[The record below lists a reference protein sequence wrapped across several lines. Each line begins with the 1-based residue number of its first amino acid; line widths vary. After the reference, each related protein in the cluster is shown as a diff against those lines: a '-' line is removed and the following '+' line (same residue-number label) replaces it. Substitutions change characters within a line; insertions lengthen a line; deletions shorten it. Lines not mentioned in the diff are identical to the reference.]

1 MSDTLLQRLAAFI
14 AALHRTPPPGAI
26 LDDAARRVRDVIGN
40 SLAAADSEPA
50 RVALE
55 LIGEASGRGEATPIG
70 AVTQVP
76 ASSAA
81 FVNGTLAHALDF
93 DDTHLPSILH
103 PSASVVP
110 ASLAIAE
117 RLARDGTE
125 LCTAVAIGDEVCIR
139 LGMAGYDEQIADSV
153 FFERGLH
160 ATSICGT
167 IGATA
172 AAAYLMR
179 LGPTEVGHALGIA
192 VSMGAGILEANRTG
206 GSVKQIHCG
215 WAAQAGITAAD
226 LARLGIT
233 GPPTAFEGRFG
244 FLQAY
249 LGDRSHPDLLVERL
263 GQEWKSLETF
273 FKPYPANHFTHAVID
288 CARALRETV
297 RADQIQRVEIGVAA
311 PVLRTIAEPEDQK
324 KHPVSGYAAKFSG
337 PYTFAAAFLGGGGLG
352 VGLEDF
358 TDEAAADPA
367 RLELAGRVRFHADEE
382 CSTIYPRQFPAVARA
397 VLADGESRQARVL
410 VNRGGPQNPLS
421 DEELGAK
428 FRSNAATRL
437 SAERIDRLDAELAH
451 LVQVESISRLVS
463 LCTMDGA

>member
-1 MSDTLLQRLAAFI
+1 MTETLLQQVAGFV
-14 AALHRTPPPGAI
+14 AALHREPPPALV

-40 SLAAADSEPA
+40 SLAASDTEPG
-50 RVALE
+50 RVVLE
-55 LIGEASGRGEATPIG
+55 LANEASGRGEATTFGSG
-70 AVTQVP
+70 ARLP
-76 ASSAA
+76 AGSAA

-110 ASLAIAE
+110 ASIAVAE
-117 RLARDGTE
+117 RLALDGRD

-139 LGMAGYDEQIADSV
+139 LGLAGYDERLGNSV

-167 IGATA
+167 IGAAA

-179 LGPTEVGHALGIA
+179 LGPAQAGHALGIA

-206 GSVKQIHCG
+206 GTVKQIHCG
-215 WAAQAGITAAD
+215 WAAHAGIAAAD

-249 LGDRSHPDLLVERL
+249 LGDRSQPDLLVDRL
-263 GQEWKSLETF
+263 GEEWVVMDTF

-288 CARALRETV
+288 CALALREGV
-297 RADQIQRVEIGVAA
+297 RPDQIQRVEIGVAA

-324 KHPVSGYAAKFSG
+324 MRPASGYAAKFSG

-352 VGLEDF
+352 VGLDDF
-358 TDEAAADPA
+358 TDAAAADPA
-367 RLELAGRVRFHADEE
+367 RLQLAGLVRFHADEE

-397 VLADGESRQARVL
+397 HLLTGESREARVMA
-410 VNRGGPQNPLS
+410 NRGGPQNPLS
-421 DEELGAK
+421 DAELSAK
-428 FRSNAATRL
+428 FRSNAGTRL
-437 SAERIDRLDAELAH
+437 PSDRIDRLDAELAR
-451 LVQVESISRLVS
+451 LVDVESVTALVS
-463 LCTMDGA
+463 LCTMDRA